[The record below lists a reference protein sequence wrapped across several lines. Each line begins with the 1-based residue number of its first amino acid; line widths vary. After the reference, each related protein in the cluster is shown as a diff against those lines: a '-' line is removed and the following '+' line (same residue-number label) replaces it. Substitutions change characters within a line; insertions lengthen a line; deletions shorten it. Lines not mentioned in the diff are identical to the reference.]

1 MPLFEKHFTVA
12 EANALLP
19 ELRGLLADIRSIRDE
34 LVVELEAALPVV
46 REARKNGGGKEA
58 HPYLDAIQDLNTRL
72 GRLNEIGVQIKD
84 VDKGLVD
91 FPAWRGEEEVLL
103 CWHLGEDEVRY
114 WHDLETGFAGRQA
127 IDSQLL

>member
-1 MPLFEKHFTVA
+1 MPHFDKHFTVQ

-19 ELRGLLADIRSIRDE
+19 ELRELLADVQKIRDA
-34 LVVELEAALPVV
+34 LVVELEAAVPVL
-46 REARKNGGGKEA
+46 RQARKNGGGTEA
-58 HPYLDAIQDLNTRL
+58 NPYLDSIQDLNGRL
-72 GRLNEIGVQIKD
+72 GRLGEIGVQIKD

-91 FPAWRGEEEVLL
+91 FPAWRDEREVFL

-127 IDSQLL
+127 IE